1 MKSKAKTVKTKWE
14 VRTFDVWGNARE
26 GYDVNDTLR
35 KWEVDLDLKVE
46 IANAGKPSGFK
57 YAYLTDKQIRQVL
70 GLTNIKLETGG
81 DDINVTVDR
90 ERDGYPLA
98 SFSCLS
104 HKSLSPI
111 TLKP

>member
-35 KWEVDLDLKVE
+35 KWEVELDLEVQ
-46 IANAGKPSGFK
+46 IANEGKESAFNHAFPS
-57 YAYLTDKQIRQVL
+57 DKQIRQVL

-104 HKSLSPI
+104 HSSLSPI
-111 TLKP
+111 EAKE